1 MQKNW
6 YVLYTKP
13 HCEIKVVGSLS
24 KLKVENFCPHV
35 GRKSQ
40 SFRRIKL
47 KMEPLFPSYV
57 FVNVTENEIFTFGK
71 KVDNVLNVVYYGS
84 KPAIISDDEIDAIKE
99 FTGNH
104 LEITL
109 EKCHIDSYFKGSI
122 LGDNLYQMDG
132 KIWLIKNRVIKV
144 NLPSLGYTL
153 VAHTEDT
160 GRWSRELLLDKEVLD
175 STIRG

>member
-13 HCEIKVVGSLS
+13 HCELKASGSLS

-35 GRKSQ
+35 TRKSQ
-40 SFRRIKL
+40 SFRRIRL
-47 KMEPLFPSYV
+47 KSEPLFPSYV
-57 FVNVTENEIFTFGK
+57 FVRVTDSEILSLTK

-84 KPAIISDDEIDAIKE
+84 RPAIISDDEIDAIKD
-99 FTGNH
+99 FTSNH
-104 LEITL
+104 LEISL

-132 KIWLIKNRVIKV
+132 KIWIIKNRVVKV
-144 NLPSLGYTL
+144 NLPSLGYTM

-160 GRWSRELLLDKEVLD
+160 GRWSRELLLDKVVVD